1 MSDEP
6 GFAPRQFTAPAV
18 VDHHVHLGLVDWRAL
33 VGSPLGEVHDLGWDP
48 TEIDRIGDALVPDVR
63 VRRVG
68 PFHTAPGGYPSG
80 RSWAPA
86 TSIVTIGSPDDATRA
101 VAAAAARGAHGIK
114 IALNAAMPLLT
125 DATLRGLVDSAHGAG
140 LRAFVHAEGAGQAE
154 RAIAAGA
161 DVLVHTPWTEALSDE
176 SLRLAVASGMV
187 WISTLAI
194 HEGAALELALDNAQR
209 YLAHGGS
216 IVYGTDMGNGDLPV
230 GLNAREVQLLGRAG
244 LSEAALHAALFST
257 DPRDAHALTH
267 STPLP
272 DTADA
277 LAEWLATATRRPS
290 TPTGESA

>member
-6 GFAPRQFTAPAV
+6 GFAPRQYTAPAV

-33 VGSPLGEVHDLGWDP
+33 AGSPLGEVHDLGWDP
-48 TEIDRIGDALVPDVR
+48 SEIDRIGAELAPGVR

-86 TSIVTIGSPDDATRA
+86 ASIVTIESPEDATRA
-101 VAAAAARGAHGIK
+101 VAAAAARDALGIK
-114 IALNAAMPLLT
+114 IALNASMPLLT
-125 DATLRGLVDSAHGAG
+125 DEALRALIDGAHGAG
-140 LRAFVHAEGAGQAE
+140 LRALVHAEGEGQAE

-161 DVLVHTPWTEALSDE
+161 DVLVHVPWTEALGEE
-176 SLRLAVASGMV
+176 SLRRAAGSGMV

-194 HEGAALELALDNAQR
+194 HEGAALEFALDNAR
-209 YLAHGGS
+209 RHLALGGT

-230 GLNAREVQLLGRAG
+230 GLNPREVQLLGRAG
-244 LSEAALHAALFST
+244 LTGAALHAALFGA
-257 DPRDAHALTH
+257 DPRDADALSH

-277 LAEWLATATRRPS
+277 LAEWLTTATRRS
-290 TPTGESA
+290 TTPTGD

>member
-1 MSDEP
+1 MSNEP
-6 GFAPRQFTAPAV
+6 GSGPRRFTAPAV

-48 TEIDRIGDALVPDVR
+48 SEIDRIGDALAPDVC

-86 TSIVTIGSPDDATRA
+86 ASIVTIESPDDATHA

-125 DATLRGLVDSAHGAG
+125 DAALRALIDGAHGAG
-140 LRAFVHAEGAGQAE
+140 LRALVHAEGPGQAE

-161 DVLVHTPWTEALSDE
+161 DVLVHTPWTEALGEE
-176 SLRLAVASGMV
+176 SLRRAAGSGMV

-194 HEGAALELALDNAQR
+194 HEGAALETALDNARR
-209 YLAHGGS
+209 YLAFGGS

-244 LSEAALHAALFST
+244 LTGAALHAALFSV
-257 DPRDAHALTH
+257 DPRDADTLSH

-277 LAEWLATATRRPS
+277 LAEWLATATRRS
-290 TPTGESA
+290 TTPTGESA